1 VSEKRVSRREFLKR
15 SSAGGVAAAVSP
27 GAPIA
32 AIGESAANVQVDRRA
47 IFAALGD
54 TLIPTDP
61 GDPGYRSLEPYK
73 ITEEVMKGLSA
84 IRDADLETFNS
95 ASGEFFS
102 GRMFLQL
109 TESQRADYLR
119 LIIDGSRFADKAHL
133 RTLQRIYRQTR
144 TRVFDVYYRNYP
156 ENVIARDA
164 DGVPILRPG
173 DRHQITNPNTGRLRT
188 GWDVTGFR
196 GQMTWEEEEAA
207 RARNRRLG
215 LHK

>member
-1 VSEKRVSRREFLKR
+1 M
-15 SSAGGVAAAVSP
+15 AAAVIP
-27 GAPIA
+27 GAHVA
-32 AIGESAANVQVDRRA
+32 AIDESAATAQIDRRA

-73 ITEEVMKGLSA
+73 ITEEVMKGLGA
-84 IRDADLETFNS
+84 IRDADLEAFNS

-102 GRMFLQL
+102 GRTFLQL
-109 TESQRADYLR
+109 TELQRADYLR
-119 LIIDGSRFADKAHL
+119 LIIDGSRFADKARL

-173 DRHQITNPNTGRLRT
+173 DRHQITNPNTRRLRT

-215 LHK
+215 LHKWR